1 MAKISLAEQ
10 HLSILRH
17 IYEVEVTKLA
27 MQAIESGADDLNDAA
42 RSVVDDLEPCDALR
56 LSLTFMDNFQA
67 QVLIAALFAT
77 PELEDFTRT
86 NPPPSLL
93 HLLSLAPL
101 ATSVRQKIDLIQSG
115 KWPTHMEI
123 INP

>member
-77 PELEDFTRT
+77 PELEDFTRI
-86 NPPPSLL
+86 NPPPNLL